1 MPLEEVPPPPDETGN
16 AIVDGLAIR
25 KWEKE
30 HGVKL
35 KAWKLAQASKA
46 AAETDPEGYRRSL
59 DHRLAVAV
67 QGKAE
72 AFLFSNR
79 TWQVETKP

>member
-35 KAWKLAQASKA
+35 KAWKLAQVSIQAGTHA
-46 AAETDPEGYRRSL
+46 AAHAAARQPQPQCQILREHLLGLRCN
-59 DHRLAVAV
+59 AC
-67 QGKAE
+67 
-72 AFLFSNR
+72 
-79 TWQVETKP
+79 